1 MSSTMVTDLC
11 CASRPPR
18 DLWLSNRHLGA
29 AFPPDLNGEYS
40 VVLEEV
46 GIPPPALAASA
57 PVQAKLW
64 GRPVLLRLSQAD

>member
-46 GIPPPALAASA
+46 EYRPCACRFCARPGETVGPPCPPPIVTS
-57 PVQAKLW
+57 
-64 GRPVLLRLSQAD
+64 